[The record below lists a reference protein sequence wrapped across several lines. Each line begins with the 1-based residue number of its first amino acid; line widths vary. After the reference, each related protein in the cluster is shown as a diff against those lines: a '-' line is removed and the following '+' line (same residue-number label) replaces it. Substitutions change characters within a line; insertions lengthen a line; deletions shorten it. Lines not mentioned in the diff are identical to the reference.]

1 MLKLFYSPG
10 SCATASHIALEEAG
24 ADYELEVVKLGE
36 QQQRTPEYLAL
47 NPKGRVPAL
56 ATDRGV
62 LTENPAILAYVAQT
76 WPKAGLMPLNDPF
89 AFAEIQ
95 ALNMFLCATLHPTFA
110 HKFRPGRYAD
120 DAQSQAA
127 MQAKA
132 PSVLDEQFGLAQ
144 ATCRGQRLI
153 DLAKGGQQS
162 QCDDHQR
169 DHYLDQRETG
179 LPTMVSH
186 HRGQSP
192 WCRRSR
198 PPACNSAARHDHEYA
213 PQRRR

>member
-24 ADYELEVVKLGE
+24 ADYELELVKLGE

-76 WPKAGLMPLNDPF
+76 WPEAGLMPLADPF
-89 AFAEIQ
+89 AFAEVE
-95 ALNMFLCATLHPTFA
+95 AFNMFLCATLHPTFA
-110 HKFRPGRYAD
+110 HKFRPARYAD
-120 DAQSQAA
+120 DAHSQAA

-132 PSVLDEQFGLAQ
+132 PSVLDEQFGL
-144 ATCRGQRLI
+144 I
-153 DLAKGGQQS
+153 EDLLSDGREWVNGGYS
-162 QCDDHQR
+162 TSDPYLYIFARWYQR
-169 DHYLDQRETG
+169 DGMGRAETRPLVRAHLKRMQERPAVIRALEQEG
-179 LPTMVSH
+179 LPLL
-186 HRGQSP
+186 
-192 WCRRSR
+192 
-198 PPACNSAARHDHEYA
+198 
-213 PQRRR
+213 

>member
-24 ADYELEVVKLGE
+24 ADYELELVKLGE
-36 QQQRTPEYLAL
+36 QQQRTPEFLAL

-56 ATDRGV
+56 VTDRGV

-76 WPKAGLMPLNDPF
+76 WPKAGLMPLDDPF
-89 AFAEIQ
+89 AFAEVQ
-95 ALNMFLCATLHPTFA
+95 AFNAFLCATLHPTFA

-132 PSVLDEQFGLAQ
+132 PSVLDEQFGLIED
-144 ATCRGQRLI
+144 RLSDGREWVNGDYSTSDPYLYI
-153 DLAKGGQQS
+153 FARWY
-162 QCDDHQR
+162 QR
-169 DHYLDQRETG
+169 DGMGRPETRPLVRAHIKRMQGRPAVIRALAQEG
-179 LPTMVSH
+179 LPLL
-186 HRGQSP
+186 
-192 WCRRSR
+192 
-198 PPACNSAARHDHEYA
+198 
-213 PQRRR
+213 

>member
-24 ADYELEVVKLGE
+24 ADYELELVKLGE
-36 QQQRTPEYLAL
+36 QQQRTPEYLTL

-76 WPKAGLMPLNDPF
+76 WPKAGLMPLKDPF
-89 AFAEIQ
+89 AFAEVQ
-95 ALNMFLCATLHPTFA
+95 AFNMFLCATLHPTFA
-110 HKFRPGRYAD
+110 HKFRPARYAD

-132 PSVLDEQFGLAQ
+132 PSVLDEQFGL
-144 ATCRGQRLI
+144 I
-153 DLAKGGQQS
+153 EDLLSDGREWVNGDYSTSDPYLYIFARWY
-162 QCDDHQR
+162 QR
-169 DHYLDQRETG
+169 DGMGRAETRPLVRAHLKRMQERPAVIRALEQEG
-179 LPTMVSH
+179 LPLL
-186 HRGQSP
+186 
-192 WCRRSR
+192 
-198 PPACNSAARHDHEYA
+198 
-213 PQRRR
+213 

>member
-76 WPKAGLMPLNDPF
+76 WPKAGLMPLKDPF

-95 ALNMFLCATLHPTFA
+95 AFNMFLCATLHPTFA

-132 PSVLDEQFGLAQ
+132 PSVLDEQFGLIED
-144 ATCRGQRLI
+144 RLSDGREWVNGDYSTSDPYLYI
-153 DLAKGGQQS
+153 FARWY
-162 QCDDHQR
+162 QR
-169 DHYLDQRETG
+169 DGMGKPETRPLVRAHLKRMQARPAVIRALEQEG
-179 LPTMVSH
+179 LPLL
-186 HRGQSP
+186 
-192 WCRRSR
+192 
-198 PPACNSAARHDHEYA
+198 
-213 PQRRR
+213 